1 MSRGTLVTWKVFV
14 SPETISH
21 PDGSED
27 MENLTAIRRFYGTP
41 RPHSKIFRGP
51 FSVLTI
57 IAISW

>member
-27 MENLTAIRRFYGTP
+27 MEKPYL
-41 RPHSKIFRGP
+41 H
-51 FSVLTI
+51 
-57 IAISW
+57 